1 MKNKE
6 KRSKSTK
13 HHESPEKNI
22 CKGLTFQD
30 CELAILRMAVD
41 NAEEKIAKRIVN
53 SEEIKKMIVIV
64 EDFIKVK
71 NLICY
76 GGTAINNI
84 LPLEDQFYNKDV
96 EIPDYDFF
104 TPDALSDAKELAD
117 LYYKNGYTDV
127 EAKSG
132 QHHGTY
138 KVFVNFI
145 PVADLTQL
153 PKEIYAALKK
163 DSVRVSGILYAPP
176 NFLRMSMYL
185 ELSRPAGDI
194 SRWEKVL
201 KRLALLN
208 KNYPVTSINCNDM
221 DFQREMEDKTNE
233 DEIYENVKNTLVNQG
248 VVFFGGYAISLY
260 SQYMP
265 KHLQK
270 KLEKIADFD
279 VISHE
284 PKTTAEIIVER
295 LKDIGVTKTKI
306 IYHNPIGEIIPE
318 HYEVRIEN
326 DTVAFI
332 YKPIACHSYNII
344 KIHGQKVKIATIDT
358 MLSFYLSFLYTNRD
372 YYNEFSERI
381 LCMSKFLFDVQQ
393 KNRLQQKGLLKRFSI
408 ICYGHQDSIEEMR
421 AQKAKK
427 FKELQ
432 AKKGTRDYEEWFLN
446 YKPETMKN
454 KIEGTDKSKNIKKNV
469 MTKKTKKTKQTKM
482 KTTSN
487 KNKTQKQKGNKK
499 PKTKSKK
506 GFNFGFNLKNDPYN
520 K

>member
-1 MKNKE
+1 MKNNV
-6 KRSKSTK
+6 KRSKT
-13 HHESPEKNI
+13 PDKNV
-22 CKGLTFQD
+22 CKGLSFQD

-41 NAEEKIAKRIVN
+41 NAEEKLAKRIVN

-84 LPLEDQFYNKDV
+84 LPLEDQFYNKDI

-153 PKEIYAALKK
+153 PKEIYTAIKK
-163 DSVRVSGILYAPP
+163 ESVRVSGILYAPP

-208 KNYPVTSINCNDM
+208 KNYPLTSLNCNAI

-284 PKTTAEIIVER
+284 PKTTAEIVVER
-295 LKDIGVTKTKI
+295 LKDVGINKAKI
-306 IYHNPIGEIIPE
+306 IYHKPIGEVIPE

-344 KIHGQKVKIATIDT
+344 KIHGQAVKIATIDT

-408 ICYGHQDSIEEMR
+408 ICYGHQESIEEMR

-432 AKKGTRDYEEWFLN
+432 TKKGTRDYEEWFLN

-454 KIEGTDKSKNIKKNV
+454 KVDGSEKNKNSKNSKKIN
-469 MTKKTKKTKQTKM
+469 TKKTKRTTTKK
-482 KTTSN
+482 N
-487 KNKTQKQKGNKK
+487 KNKSRKSRKNKI
-499 PKTKSKK
+499 S
-506 GFNFGFNLKNDPYN
+506 FF
-520 K
+520 